1 MSEPE
6 RLKSYDRD
14 LKITSLGKLHKKLSE
29 EVRQLEGEMDF
40 LKCEAN
46 NRQVWVKHK
55 LEKDKE
61 ALTRIQSMEGNAEKD
76 LKAMTERLET
86 ANEEARRLKEK
97 LEKKEAEGELTR
109 N

>member
-6 RLKSYDRD
+6 RSQSYDRD
-14 LKITSLGKLHKKLSE
+14 LKMTSLGKLHKKLSE
-29 EVRQLEGEMDF
+29 EVRQLEGEVDF

-76 LKAMTERLET
+76 LKAMTDRLET
-86 ANEEARRLKEK
+86 TNEEASRLKEK
-97 LEKKEAEGELTR
+97 WEKSTQCGQEP
-109 N
+109 

>member
-1 MSEPE
+1 MSVPE
-6 RLKSYDRD
+6 RSKSYDRD

-29 EVRQLEGEMDF
+29 EVRQLEGQVDF

-46 NRQVWVKHK
+46 NRQVWVKHN

>member
-1 MSEPE
+1 MSETD
-6 RLKSYDRD
+6 RCKRYDRD
-14 LKITSLGKLHKKLSE
+14 LKMTSLGKLHKKLSE

-46 NRQVWVKHK
+46 NRQVWVKHN